1 MLVDLLKDEKIR
13 LRYNTLY
20 LNTQESQKEL
30 MDVFTNNMESAKGI
44 ILKREKVDSAL
55 ISKVRRIARSLF
67 DTVSLP
73 QDEDGMMLGI
83 QDLINDKITEIN
95 DYKQMYTNKKYP
107 GFSLLEKGLELF
119 GHFTNRLDNLTYFNK
134 LVEMEEELI
143 MWDEDLEYVKGF
155 FGSNQKNL
163 FDDGLEILNR
173 YEQNQSFFENEAN
186 ETIDNSVRELEK
198 IIENPIP
205 YSEIRKIP
213 ELKDNFNETFDEILI
228 ERQIKAK
235 ERVQDDFDRVKEYSD
250 QEGVSNHTVE
260 KINSTWTNYLS
271 QIEDGRDI
279 HLVAAVISYSNEA
292 KENYQRI
299 MRREIDAFHLKNTEN
314 EESTTTVADPKP
326 IRQVKITSLVQS
338 TKLETEQDINDYLDE
353 LSRELKQRIQMNQII
368 EIVD

>member
-1 MLVDLLKDEKIR
+1 QHIELQTQASKQIIVKSLYDYFGAVPFGWKTLDIAGMWVDLLEDEKMP
-13 LRYNTLY
+13 LRYNSLY

-30 MDVFTNNMESAKGI
+30 IGVFTNNMESAKGI

-119 GHFTNRLDNLTYFNK
+119 GHFTNRLDNVTYFNK
-134 LVEMEEELI
+134 LVEMEDDLI
-143 MWDEDLEYVKGF
+143 QWDDDMEYVKGF

-205 YSEIRKIP
+205 YSEIRRIP
-213 ELKDNFNETFDEILI
+213 ELKDN
-228 ERQIKAK
+228 
-235 ERVQDDFDRVKEYSD
+235 
-250 QEGVSNHTVE
+250 
-260 KINSTWTNYLS
+260 
-271 QIEDGRDI
+271 
-279 HLVAAVISYSNEA
+279 
-292 KENYQRI
+292 
-299 MRREIDAFHLKNTEN
+299 
-314 EESTTTVADPKP
+314 
-326 IRQVKITSLVQS
+326 
-338 TKLETEQDINDYLDE
+338 
-353 LSRELKQRIQMNQII
+353 
-368 EIVD
+368 